1 MGESYT
7 FDGGKIIHVLMGVIF
22 VGGGRQNGVKLRW
35 QHEV

>member
-22 VGGGRQNGVKLRW
+22 VGGGKAKWG
-35 QHEV
+35 EVALAE